1 MQTLFDPEDQKAILA
16 RIEALRPDSPRRWG
30 KMDPAQA
37 LAHLA
42 IAMDGACDT
51 AAQKQFLIGRILSP
65 FILGTALGAKPFSKG
80 SPTDPTYVVP
90 DPRDFAKEKARLL
103 SEIDRFVRRGGGQPS
118 YPVHPFF
125 GRLTGAQWGRLT
137 WKHLDHHLRQ
147 FGA

>member
-1 MQTLFDPEDQKAILA
+1 MQTLFNLADVESILA
-16 RIEALRPDSPRRWG
+16 RIEALKPDSPRRWG
-30 KMDPAQA
+30 KMNPAQA

-51 AAQKQFLIGRILSP
+51 AAQKQFLIGRLLAP
-65 FILGTALGAKPFSKG
+65 FILGTALGEKPFSKG

-90 DPRDFAKEKARLL
+90 DARDFAKEKARLL
-103 SEIDRFVRRGGGQPS
+103 EGIDRFVRRGSAQPS

-125 GRLTGAQWGRLT
+125 GRLSGEQWGRLT